1 MPHVKYWPDINNY
14 CPRSAQWPIARALLK
29 TKQNA
34 GPTIAKLEDV
44 PNAVPTIAKLEAE
57 QQTNKNKTNRHY
69 I

>member
-1 MPHVKYWPDINNY
+1 VLYK
-14 CPRSAQWPIARALLK
+14 
-29 TKQNA
+29 KQNKNA